1 LSTAKEA
8 LAFFLDDEEAALDP
22 TTGGVNNIV
31 QYVDTS
37 KGERYVLRV
46 YNNGFDTPRVKFE
59 HAILAGLQK
68 QVRKFVKSQ

>member
-1 LSTAKEA
+1 MSTAKAA
-8 LAFFLDDEEAALDP
+8 LAFYLDDAGAVLDP

-37 KGERYVLRV
+37 GGERFVLRI
-46 YNNGFDTPRVKFE
+46 YNNGCDTPRVKFE

-68 QVRKFVKSQ
+68 QVS